1 MIGVHIVF
9 ILFIMYS
16 VVGLIVALRKKAKCE
31 TRDKEIE
38 SDIRMTTAGIVISV
52 ALYGIMLLVVY
63 GGFLD

>member
-1 MIGVHIVF
+1 MVGVHIVF

-38 SDIRMTTAGIVISV
+38 SDIRMSITGIIISSV
-52 ALYGIMLLVVY
+52 LYGVMLLVVY
-63 GGFLD
+63 GGFFD

>member
-1 MIGVHIVF
+1 MVGVHIVF

-38 SDIRMTTAGIVISV
+38 SDIRMSAAGIIISS

-63 GGFLD
+63 GGFFD